1 MVPNDERHAAVS
13 ETFEGGSDE
22 DNRHKNN
29 SNPLN
34 LAKPKITIK
43 TSQDS
48 WEPIYQSQAS

>member
-48 WEPIYQSQAS
+48 WEPVYQSQAS